1 MIDPCLGDIYQPFRM
16 TFIWP
21 VLVGGVAFFAF
32 RAIVYYASGNWTRQ
46 QAMLAALTGLAAAV
60 VATSI
65 ANRWDGSQDYWLAFT
80 VGLTFTALVVLVTVI
95 LSIWQASDD

>member
-1 MIDPCLGDIYQPFRM
+1 MIPCLPDPFQAFRM

-21 VLVGGVAFFAF
+21 ILVAGVAYFAF
-32 RAIVYYASGNWTRQ
+32 RAIVYYASGEWTRQ

-65 ANRWDGSQDYWLAFT
+65 ANRWDGSQFYWLAFT
-80 VGLTFTALVVLVTVI
+80 IGLTFAAAVVLVTVI